1 MSIPIGDEVLEDA
14 STTWFFTKKDNKIQ
28 GYNFN
33 KTYPP
38 EVAGEKFGRILKELA
53 KKYGKPTE
61 MSENSKDF
69 NVWLFDRDGAVGFP
83 IKTRSLTVTW
93 VFPKLKCIAKLNFDN
108 ITIIEVNK

>member
-1 MSIPIGDEVLEDA
+1 MSIPIGDEILEDA

-38 EVAGEKFGRILKELA
+38 EEAGKKFGRILKELV

-61 MSENSKDF
+61 MSEDVKDF
-69 NVWLFDRDGAVGFP
+69 NVWLFDKDGAVGFP
-83 IKTRSLTVTW
+83 IQVKNLKVTW
-93 VFPKLKCIAKLNFDN
+93 SFPRIKCIVKLVFDN
-108 ITIIEVNK
+108 ITIIE